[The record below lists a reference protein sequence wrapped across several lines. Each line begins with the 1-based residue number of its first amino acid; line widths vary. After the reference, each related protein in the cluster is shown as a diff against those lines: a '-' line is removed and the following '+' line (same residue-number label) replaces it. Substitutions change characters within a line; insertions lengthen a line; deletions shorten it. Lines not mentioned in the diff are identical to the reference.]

1 MSEPTDEQF
10 KAAGKVKQRLYK
22 NVYEKL
28 YGRRVPTEA
37 QRASARAKYAKAMLA
52 IKERD
57 EVAAA
62 FVHLAP
68 VFEHFGITVTRKGMR
83 DPVWTLR
90 KADCQT
96 LKVSADGSIEKIEG
110 KR

>member
-37 QRASARAKYAKAMLA
+37 QRASARAKYAKAML
-52 IKERD
+52 
-57 EVAAA
+57 
-62 FVHLAP
+62 VHLAP